1 MLQALVSYIFYINSL
16 LASFHLLRSLFDE
29 YIFYLIETKF
39 ASLVTQQ
46 PQILPQQYSVD
57 FPQQVSWLPNV
68 LIRKHHPEFH
78 GVERYVMQNDDKAI
92 HTDEDYALMMSNIQ
106 SMNRNF
112 HKVPSLGVDDMSK
125 LNQYV
130 GSIAFYSIN

>member
-1 MLQALVSYIFYINSL
+1 M
-16 LASFHLLRSLFDE
+16 
-29 YIFYLIETKF
+29 
-39 ASLVTQQ
+39 VTQQ
-46 PQILPQQYSVD
+46 PQQQLISQQYGVE
-57 FPQQVSWLPNV
+57 FPQQVIVFLKI
-68 LIRKHHPEFH
+68 LIWKHHPDFH
-78 GVERYVMQNDDKAI
+78 GVERFVLQNDDKAI

-130 GSIAFYSIN
+130 GSIPFY